1 MFSLCEQVNMY
12 LLVSSRFIKD
22 RTKENLSYPLVSSV
36 FPGKSFAFSDN
47 RDETD

>member
-22 RTKENLSYPLVSSV
+22 RTNFPSSYPLVSSV